1 MNFDFFK
8 IVWDS
13 IFRKLSNLAYQIDAT
28 FSCCFKRSVPTGKP
42 LSQESTHRRS
52 EKIFAFKM
60 PTSYIYFIVVTSI
73 ILTLINSKSYLMLAE
88 RIKVI
93 IADDHSPFRNALK
106 KLFNRTEE
114 VEVEVLGEAENGQQL
129 VQLVEEKQP
138 DIVISDIG
146 MPVMNGIDATKI
158 IKRKFPNVK
167 VIAFSLFDDENH
179 IDGMIDAGA
188 SGYLLKNIN
197 IEDIIAGITSV
208 YQGATYFKTTMG

>member
-1 MNFDFFK
+1 
-8 IVWDS
+8 
-13 IFRKLSNLAYQIDAT
+13 
-28 FSCCFKRSVPTGKP
+28 
-42 LSQESTHRRS
+42 
-52 EKIFAFKM
+52 
-60 PTSYIYFIVVTSI
+60 
-73 ILTLINSKSYLMLAE
+73 MLAE

>member
-1 MNFDFFK
+1 
-8 IVWDS
+8 
-13 IFRKLSNLAYQIDAT
+13 
-28 FSCCFKRSVPTGKP
+28 
-42 LSQESTHRRS
+42 
-52 EKIFAFKM
+52 
-60 PTSYIYFIVVTSI
+60 
-73 ILTLINSKSYLMLAE
+73 MLAE
-88 RIKVI
+88 RIKII
-93 IADDHSPFRNALK
+93 IADDYSPFRSALK
-106 KLFNRTEE
+106 KLFTRTQE
-114 VEVEVLGEAENGQQL
+114 VDVEILGEDENGQQL
-129 VQLVEEKQP
+129 VELVEENQP

-208 YQGATYFKTTMG
+208 YKGATYFKTSLG

>member
-1 MNFDFFK
+1 
-8 IVWDS
+8 
-13 IFRKLSNLAYQIDAT
+13 
-28 FSCCFKRSVPTGKP
+28 
-42 LSQESTHRRS
+42 
-52 EKIFAFKM
+52 
-60 PTSYIYFIVVTSI
+60 
-73 ILTLINSKSYLMLAE
+73 MLAE
-88 RIKVI
+88 RIRII

-106 KLFNRTEE
+106 KLFKRTEE
-114 VEVEVLGEAENGQQL
+114 VEVEILGEAENGQQL
-129 VQLVEEKQP
+129 VQLVEQNQP

-167 VIAFSLFDDENH
+167 VIAFSLFDDEIH
-179 IDGMIDAGA
+179 IDGMINAGA